1 MATEGSKLQKLGKVP
16 KFGRVAITS
25 LGVLGVLLLTTK
37 RPSNDKELFN
47 HEEHDEIDELIEDL
61 DKLTEFCIGFLHDGA
76 HGGESE
82 GIKDMMDGMK
92 EERVRYVE
100 GSIELKFVYE
110 DDEIVL
116 IRASYTNMDDGPV
129 IYLPPPAFLKTQ
141 PDDERSVMS

>member
-1 MATEGSKLQKLGKVP
+1 MAKDGFNIQKLGKVP
-16 KFGRVAITS
+16 KLGRVAVTS

-37 RPSNDKELFN
+37 RPSEGKELFK
-47 HEEHDEIDELIEDL
+47 HEDHDEIDELIEDL
-61 DKLTEFCIGFLHDGA
+61 DNLTEFCIGFLHDGA

-110 DDEIVL
+110 DDEIIL

-141 PDDERSVMS
+141 PDDGRSVK